1 MVGGSVG
8 RWSVGQ
14 CSVVLIKLIDNNAK
28 TNGHKSKKEKS
39 FLSFIE

>member
-1 MVGGSVG
+1 MLSGWWV

-14 CSVVLIKLIDNNAK
+14 CSVVLIKLIDSNTK